1 MNNTLS
7 EGNSE
12 VLKPGYVIAIVFAG
26 FVILVF
32 IIAYIISPKK
42 HMDKKI
48 NNNTTNFIPPIISL
62 LPTNISKSSYV

>member
-1 MNNTLS
+1 MNNTIS
-7 EGNSE
+7 EGNGE

-32 IIAYIISPKK
+32 IIAYIISCRDSPKK

-48 NNNTTNFIPPIISL
+48 NNNNTNFIPPIIS
-62 LPTNISKSSYV
+62 YV